1 MPKVQKFDFRKYS
14 IYDHVHLELD
24 FLRAVEYVSTH
35 PNANDE
41 IMNLYDSSFAKN
53 AVRYV
58 YSIIRC
64 VNTVFQALSTVCYE
78 IIGAYVLTKNW
89 FNYILISRYVEYW
102 IPLVKKQ
109 GSFILESVFFF
120 RNSKM
125 TDSPAHELI
134 RKKSKIYKK
143 TIQSHLLMSI
153 GYCGAIYSTR

>member
-1 MPKVQKFDFRKYS
+1 MKRLSKQVWTVSARMCPKYKNLIFEKFH
-14 IYDHVHLELD
+14 DHVHLELD

-64 VNTVFQALSTVCYE
+64 VTT
-78 IIGAYVLTKNW
+78 IIHRRLRYATIKSERMFVQKHW

-109 GSFILESVFFF
+109 GSFILESVFFSEF
-120 RNSKM
+120 KNDRFTCSWIDSK
-125 TDSPAHELI
+125 EI
-134 RKKSKIYKK
+134 ENI
-143 TIQSHLLMSI
+143 
-153 GYCGAIYSTR
+153 

>member
-78 IIGAYVLTKNW
+78 IIGAYVLTKN
-89 FNYILISRYVEYW
+89 
-102 IPLVKKQ
+102 
-109 GSFILESVFFF
+109 
-120 RNSKM
+120 
-125 TDSPAHELI
+125 
-134 RKKSKIYKK
+134 
-143 TIQSHLLMSI
+143 
-153 GYCGAIYSTR
+153 